1 MEHGLQNAVFS
12 GCPNWCSKFRNIINY
27 TNDEASCEQC
37 SNHCKVHSLR
47 NTMCICFKRCILYH
61 VIPFYTCCTTMYGT
75 FVRLSLGSGCWEN
88 ILRSYFMTGLGLS
101 NWPRKTP
108 RIPKYQWG
116 EKFEEL
122 HLVGGLEHVLFSHIL
137 GIIIPIDVH
146 IFQRGGPTTNQTCLK
161 LKTGKN
167 IVSTLQCDEQVP
179 LACLFLH
186 ISAVVPRP
194 GNVFRWW
201 LVANMIPIHHRNKLD
216 LLKNWLGVHVG
227 WWADHIP
234 LVTFFFFG
242 VSQATTPLFV
252 RSN

>member
-1 MEHGLQNAVFS
+1 MAPFLRGLCRTSTARTIATWQWLDTISMGLWVFFERFFSEVLRLTGKTVLRSVLGFNSLLSGVCFPINLFPHGTWLQNAVFS

-116 EKFEEL
+116 ENLRKY
-122 HLVGGLEHVLFSHIL
+122 I
-137 GIIIPIDVH
+137 
-146 IFQRGGPTTNQTCLK
+146 
-161 LKTGKN
+161 
-167 IVSTLQCDEQVP
+167 
-179 LACLFLH
+179 
-186 ISAVVPRP
+186 
-194 GNVFRWW
+194 W
-201 LVANMIPIHHRNKLD
+201 LVVWNMFYFPHIGHNHP
-216 LLKNWLGVHVG
+216 NWRSYFSEG
-227 WWADHIP
+227 WPNHQPDMFEVENW
-234 LVTFFFFG
+234 
-242 VSQATTPLFV
+242 
-252 RSN
+252 